1 MLHHT
6 SRSVMTFSPA
16 KDKDVTEVI
25 AVRREK
31 LASVPTDGGAV
42 VVAVPT
48 AAGGA
53 AAPAITETKK
63 EEKERKS
70 LMM

>member
-1 MLHHT
+1 NYLLLL
-6 SRSVMTFSPA
+6 SQL

-25 AVRREK
+25 AVGREK
-31 LASVPTDGGAV
+31 LASVPTDGSAV
-42 VVAVPT
+42 VVAIPA

-53 AAPAITETKK
+53 VARAITETKK